1 LVTFSEVYMKIEGEY
16 QAKYMVLVAWVAE
29 KTGLTEDSVNEVVD
43 EMYAKHFKN
52 DLEEYCRRL
61 YDE

>member
-1 LVTFSEVYMKIEGEY
+1 MKIEGEY
-16 QAKYMVLVAWVAE
+16 QAKYMILVAWASD
-29 KTGLTEDSVNEVVD
+29 KSGLTEDVIQEVVD
-43 EMYAKHFKN
+43 EMYAKHFKE

>member
-1 LVTFSEVYMKIEGEY
+1 MKIESEY
-16 QAKYMVLVAWVAE
+16 QAKYMVLVAWVAQN
-29 KTGLTEDSVNEVVD
+29 TGLTEDVISEVVD
-43 EMYAKHFKN
+43 EMYAKHFKE

>member
-1 LVTFSEVYMKIEGEY
+1 MTIEGEY
-16 QAKYMVLVAWVAE
+16 QAKYMVLIAWVAE
-29 KTGLTEDSVNEVVD
+29 KTGLSEDAISEVMD
-43 EMYAKHFKN
+43 EMYAKNFKK

>member
-1 LVTFSEVYMKIEGEY
+1 MKIEGEY
-16 QAKYMVLVAWVAE
+16 QAKYMVLLSLVA
-29 KTGLTEDSVNEVVD
+29 KNTGLTEDSVNEVVD

>member
-1 LVTFSEVYMKIEGEY
+1 MKIEGEY

-29 KTGLTEDSVNEVVD
+29 KTGLTEDAVSEVVD
-43 EMYAKHFKN
+43 EMYVKHFKE
-52 DLEEYCRRL
+52 DLEECCRRL